1 MSIRVMCLMKR
12 KEGMSKEEF
21 SEYWSN
27 NHGKLF
33 SSVKSVQTNLV
44 RYSQFHILSK
54 ESETVAAL
62 GLPIG
67 PYDGAA
73 EFYVN
78 DLKDLLA
85 VFGGEEYQ
93 QNVVPDEL
101 KFMKRDEV
109 MFLVGEND
117 IKFEK

>member
-1 MSIRVMCLMKR
+1 M
-12 KEGMSKEEF
+12 
-21 SEYWSN
+21 
-27 NHGKLF
+27 
-33 SSVKSVQTNLV
+33 
-44 RYSQFHILSK
+44 QFHILSK
-54 ESETVAAL
+54 ESETLAAL

-93 QNVVPDEL
+93 QVNFFFEHLAPTISKLDSL
-101 KFMKRDEV
+101 KCLLNRM
-109 MFLVGEND
+109 
-117 IKFEK
+117 